1 MRFTLR
7 PVAVR
12 LSGYNRAMTKS
23 LFGVLLFVGLVSAA
37 DIKVGIIGLDT
48 SHAPAF
54 TRILNDKSDPDH
66 IPGAKVVAAFPG
78 GSPDIASS
86 RDRLGEYTARLRDEF
101 GVEIVDDIRTLCS
114 KVDAVL
120 LESIDGRK
128 HLEQVRAVFEA
139 GLPVFIDKPLAASL
153 EDAREIV
160 RLGKKH
166 GVPWWSASNVRY
178 HAAADKVRLPM
189 PHGVITWGPA
199 PFEPTHHL
207 DLSWYGIHPVELL
220 FSLMGTGCQSVTR
233 TYTEGAG
240 VIVGTWK
247 GGRLGT
253 VRAIRDGKRGYG
265 AIVYGDKEIKVA
277 DSVGAA
283 YPQLMREVVKFFGTR
298 VPPVSNEETLE
309 IFAFMDA
316 ALRSKENGG
325 APTKLR

>member
-1 MRFTLR
+1 MGAMIKTLLCIL
-7 PVAVR
+7 A
-12 LSGYNRAMTKS
+12 
-23 LFGVLLFVGLVSAA
+23 LLAGAASAA
-37 DIKVGIIGLDT
+37 EIKVGIIGLDT

-54 TRILNDKSDPDH
+54 TRILNDSSDPDH
-66 IPGAKVVAAFPG
+66 VPGAKVVAAYPG

-86 RDRLGEYTARLRDEF
+86 YERLGKYTNQLRDEF

-128 HLEQVRAVFEA
+128 HLEQVKLVFEA

-153 EDAREIV
+153 EDAREIA
-160 RLGKKH
+160 RLGKQH

-178 HAAADKVRLPM
+178 HSAAQQVKLPR
-189 PHGVITWGPA
+189 PNGVITWGPA
-199 PFEPTHHL
+199 PIEPTHHL

-233 TYTEGAG
+233 TYTEGGG

-253 VRAIRDGKRGYG
+253 VRTIRDGKRGYG
-265 AIVYGDKEIKVA
+265 AVVYGDKEIKIT
-277 DSVGAA
+277 GQGGGA
-283 YPQLMREVVKFFGTR
+283 YPPLMRAVVKFFQTR
-298 VPPVSNEETLE
+298 VPPVPNEETLE

-316 ALRSKENGG
+316 ALRSKQNGG
-325 APTKLR
+325 SPAKLR

>member
-1 MRFTLR
+1 
-7 PVAVR
+7 
-12 LSGYNRAMTKS
+12 MTKS

-48 SHAPAF
+48 SHSPAF

-66 IPGAKVVAAFPG
+66 VPGAKVVAAFPG

-101 GVEIVDDIRTLCS
+101 GVEIVDDIPTLCS

-128 HLEQVRAVFEA
+128 HLEQVKPVFEA

-153 EDAREIV
+153 EDAYEIA

-178 HAAADKVRLPM
+178 HAAADKVRLPT
-189 PHGVITWGPA
+189 PRGVITWGPA

-233 TYTEGAG
+233 IYTEGAG

-253 VRAIRDGKRGYG
+253 VRTIRDGKRGYG

-277 DSVGAA
+277 DNGGAA
-283 YPQLMREVVKFFGTR
+283 YPALMREVVKFFRTR
-298 VPPVSNEETLE
+298 VPPVPNEETLE

>member
-1 MRFTLR
+1 MCTVLLE
-7 PVAVR
+7 AVR
-12 LSGYNRAMTKS
+12 VSEYNGAVIKTLLCILALLSGAA
-23 LFGVLLFVGLVSAA
+23 SAA
-37 DIKVGIIGLDT
+37 EIKVGIIGLDT

-54 TRILNDKSDPDH
+54 TRILNITSDPNH
-66 IPGAKVVAAFPG
+66 VPGAKVVAAYPG

-86 RDRLGEYTARLRDEF
+86 RDRLGRFTNQLRDEF
-101 GVEIVDDIRTLCS
+101 GVEIVDDIPTLCS
-114 KVDAVL
+114 KVDVVL
-120 LESIDGRK
+120 LESVDGRK
-128 HLEQVRAVFEA
+128 HLEQVKPVFEA

-153 EDAREIV
+153 EDAREIA

-166 GVPWWSASNVRY
+166 GVPWWSASSVRY
-178 HAAADKVRLPM
+178 DSAAQKVKLPA

-199 PFEPTHHL
+199 PIEPTHHL

-233 TYTEGAG
+233 IYTDGAG

-253 VRAIRDGKRGYG
+253 VRTIRDGKRGYG
-265 AIVYGDKEIKVA
+265 AVVYGDKEIKIA
-277 DSVGAA
+277 GQVGGA
-283 YPQLMREVVKFFGTR
+283 YPPLMRAVVKFFQTR
-298 VPPVSNEETLE
+298 VPPVPNEETLE